1 MAVQRSRDGLIG
13 TVPRKR
19 GATKRR
25 QGLNFIRISVVGDE
39 SLLRMRQ
46 VLRIGAVAH
55 STTRIEIADGVS
67 AATERSRPIAS
78 RATPPMTDKPFQT
91 NGLPTPSEAVKE
103 IGLSRGAAVRE

>member
-67 AATERSRPIAS
+67 AATERSR
-78 RATPPMTDKPFQT
+78 ATPPMTDKPFQT